1 MVVQPISR
9 LLHHLPAGVQA
20 KSRHSLF
27 GKGNLAIIEELI
39 DELRRI
45 KEIEKEI
52 QEGADEL
59 R

>member
-1 MVVQPISR
+1 MQR
-9 LLHHLPAGVQA
+9 WEAYT
-20 KSRHSLF
+20 
-27 GKGNLAIIEELI
+27 ELI

-52 QEGADEL
+52 KEGADEL